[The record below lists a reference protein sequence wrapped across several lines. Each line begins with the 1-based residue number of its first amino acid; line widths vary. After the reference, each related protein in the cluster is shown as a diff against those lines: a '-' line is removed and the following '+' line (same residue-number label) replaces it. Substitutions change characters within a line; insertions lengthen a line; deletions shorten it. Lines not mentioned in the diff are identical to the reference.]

1 MPAAG
6 FAPLPIALLRLVV
19 LPDELLTFG
28 HGDGRRVPQRE
39 RVDRAAGPAPAVR
52 AMAVARAD
60 RVARHDE
67 PDRTTEAL
75 PFERLLVLTHET
87 PSSWSVRPAIRARYR
102 LARTSSAN
110 AGAIHRRPERNN
122 LAPARA
128 ERTRDTRTR
137 DAGPSRHRC
146 ERGRRW
152 CPA

>member
-1 MPAAG
+1 MPAAD
-6 FAPLPIALLRLVV
+6 FAPLPIALFRLVV

-28 HGDGRRVPQRE
+28 HGDGRGLPQRE
-39 RVDRAAGPAPAVR
+39 RVDRAGGPAPAVR

-75 PFERLLVLTHET
+75 PLERLLVLTHET

-110 AGAIHRRPERNN
+110 AGAIHRPQRNHPRPP
-122 LAPARA
+122 AP
-128 ERTRDTRTR
+128 ERTR
-137 DAGPSRHRC
+137 GHLHP
-146 ERGRRW
+146 
-152 CPA
+152 